1 MRMVITYNKTRVIW
15 YGCKCNWSMR
25 TGTLNMFSSTD
36 IIKLVLDPPDQ
47 LHGDNPSLSSFS
59 LNGTLKM
66 ALTLEAIWNLR
77 NQVLHN
83 REKLVNHI
91 KVTSTRRIG

>member
-1 MRMVITYNKTRVIW
+1 MVIAYNKARVIW
-15 YGCKCNWSMR
+15 YGCKCYWSLR
-25 TGTLNMFSSTD
+25 KDTLNMFCSTD

-47 LHGDNPSLSSFS
+47 LHRDNPSLSSFS

-66 ALTLEAIWNLR
+66 VLTLEAIWNLR

-83 REKLVNHI
+83 REKMVNHI
-91 KVTSTRRIG
+91 KVTSD